1 MDIGF
6 YPIHDSEFAAV
17 YVALTQHRRYL
28 AEVLEA
34 DEGNEHNGMFR
45 ENLQALEDVI
55 QRFDETRQ
63 DLLESKRI

>member
-34 DEGNEHNGMFR
+34 DEESEHNGMFR

>member
-1 MDIGF
+1 MEIGF

-28 AEVLEA
+28 QELLEVGDA
-34 DEGNEHNGMFR
+34 NEHNGMFR
-45 ENLQALEDVI
+45 ENLQSLEDVI

-63 DLLESKRI
+63 ELLEAKRI